1 MKAIL
6 IIHLF
11 KIIIIIY
18 YKTNTVFIIKMEE
31 ARETKLF
38 KTNKE
43 STNEF
48 FKKSKVGSC
57 SHVIVKNGVSI
68 AIPFQITTAKGT
80 KLGSYKTTETASSQ
94 TKSIY
99 R

>member
-1 MKAIL
+1 
-6 IIHLF
+6 
-11 KIIIIIY
+11 
-18 YKTNTVFIIKMEE
+18 MEE
-31 ARETKLF
+31 AKTTTKLF
-38 KTNKE
+38 NTNKE

-57 SHVIVKNGVSI
+57 SHIIVKNGVSI
-68 AIPFQITTAKGT
+68 AIPFKITDAKGK
-80 KLGSYKTTETASSQ
+80 KLGSYKTTETVSSQ